1 MFFFSILYGSVCLW
15 TSLVLLGLHLVAN
28 FWITVMSLNISII
41 SWNVR
46 GLNSKFKRALVLK
59 FLQAQHPHIMFLQE
73 THLLGN
79 KILAMK
85 RPWIHKAIHATYSSY
100 ARGVSILLH
109 KSLPCSIETVI
120 TDPGGRYL
128 VVIIEVYSRRL
139 ALVNVYISPPFTGN
153 ILYEVLEKLA
163 PHAPFQLLVAG
174 DFNNIINY
182 TLDTSNPHSAPNHV
196 LQRSGGGS
204 IPRTDAILICPW
216 NMLRPPE

>member
-1 MFFFSILYGSVCLW
+1 
-15 TSLVLLGLHLVAN
+15 
-28 FWITVMSLNISII
+28 MSLNVSII

-46 GLNSKFKRALVLK
+46 GLKSKYKRALVLK
-59 FLQAQHPHIMFLQE
+59 LLQAYHPHIMMLQE

-85 RPWIHKAIHATYSSY
+85 RPWMHRAIHATYSSY

-109 KSLPCSIETVI
+109 KSLLCSIETVI

-128 VVIIEVYSRRL
+128 VVILEVYSHRL
-139 ALVNVYISPPFTGN
+139 ALANIYIPPPFTGN

-174 DFNNIINY
+174 DFRNVLNY
-182 TLDTSNPHSAPNHV
+182 
-196 LQRSGGGS
+196 
-204 IPRTDAILICPW
+204 
-216 NMLRPPE
+216 E